1 MFYSY
6 GTIVND
12 HYVVYLPGCIVVKY
26 LLASEGD
33 ARDVGL
39 ILEQGRSPEEGKG
52 NPFQNSC
59 LEIPWTEE
67 PGGLQSLG
75 LQKVGHDLVTEHDD

>member
-12 HYVVYLPGCIVVKY
+12 HYVVYLLGCIVVNY

-39 ILEQGRSPEEGKG
+39 ILE
-52 NPFQNSC
+52 
-59 LEIPWTEE
+59 
-67 PGGLQSLG
+67 
-75 LQKVGHDLVTEHDD
+75 